1 MGKDETMRQ
10 ELTSLIREGLAL
22 QREILEKAASE
33 EERKRTDAKKSK
45 STFSVFE
52 FGTRYQGWYSLTL
65 PVIEQLLPDRYD
77 EFQLFYRDARRK
89 GLTPTTF
96 TISDF
101 LLGNIPYAL
110 SNAEA
115 DVFAKL
121 NAQLGILKSAEPRLN
136 AQLADIKGVLQA
148 ELFDNE
154 LAAASDIAKK
164 GHLRAAGAIGG
175 VVLERHLG
183 KVALDHGLTTRKKR
197 PTIADLNE
205 LLKGGGVYDLP
216 TWRKVQ
222 HLADL
227 RNLCDHP
234 NDREPTHSEV
244 EELIEGVDRAVK
256 NIF

>member
-101 LLGNIPYAL
+101 LLGNIPCNY
-110 SNAEA
+110 S
-115 DVFAKL
+115 
-121 NAQLGILKSAEPRLN
+121 G
-136 AQLADIKGVLQA
+136 
-148 ELFDNE
+148 
-154 LAAASDIAKK
+154 AS
-164 GHLRAAGAIGG
+164 GRVVGG
-175 VVLERHLG
+175 
-183 KVALDHGLTTRKKR
+183 
-197 PTIADLNE
+197 
-205 LLKGGGVYDLP
+205 
-216 TWRKVQ
+216 
-222 HLADL
+222 
-227 RNLCDHP
+227 
-234 NDREPTHSEV
+234 
-244 EELIEGVDRAVK
+244 
-256 NIF
+256 